1 MSADRDS
8 DADADVG
15 SDAAVDSDR
24 TDGDALLSLVGV
36 TAGYGNTTVV
46 HDVDLAVPKG
56 QIACLVGPNGSG
68 KSTVMKAIYG
78 FADVFAGTVSFD
90 GEDVTGRDPKDS
102 LRSGMSYVLQSP
114 SVFPEMS
121 VHENMLMGGYVFDD
135 DERAA
140 ARAEQLY
147 EEFPRLTDLRDQEAG
162 MLSGGER
169 RLLELARG
177 LMVEPEL
184 MLLDEPSI
192 GLEPAYIEQVFDRI
206 RQLNDFGT
214 TILLVE
220 QNAEKGLSV
229 ADRGYVLASGEIK
242 HAGSGAELLEDEE
255 VGRLYLGG

>member
-1 MSADRDS
+1 MAKTRE
-8 DADADVG
+8 AE
-15 SDAAVDSDR
+15 
-24 TDGDALLSLVGV
+24 TTDALLDLDGI

-46 HDVDLAVPKG
+46 HEIDLAVPAG
-56 QIACLVGPNGSG
+56 EIACLVGPNGSG

-78 FADVFAGTVSFD
+78 FADVFAGTVTFD
-90 GEDVTGRDPKDS
+90 GEDVTGRNPQDS
-102 LRSGMSYVLQSP
+102 LQSGMSYVLQSS
-114 SVFPEMS
+114 SVFPDMT
-121 VHENMLMGGYVFDD
+121 VHENLLMGGYVFDD
-135 DERAA
+135 DDRAA
-140 ARAEQLY
+140 RRADDLY
-147 EEFPRLTDLRDQEAG
+147 EEFPRLADLREQEAG

-177 LMVEPEL
+177 LVVEPNL

-192 GLEPAYIEQVFDRI
+192 GLEPTYIEQVFDRI
-206 RQLNDFGT
+206 RSLNDLGT

-242 HAGSGAELLEDEE
+242 FAGTGAELLEDEE

>member
-1 MSADRDS
+1 MAESGES
-8 DADADVG
+8 E
-15 SDAAVDSDR
+15 
-24 TDGDALLSLVGV
+24 TTDALLDLSGV

-46 HDVDLAVPKG
+46 HEVDLGVPSG
-56 QIACLVGPNGSG
+56 EIACLVGPNGSG

-78 FADVFAGTVSFD
+78 FADVFGGTIRFD
-90 GEDVTGRDPKDS
+90 GEDVTHRNPQDS
-102 LRSGMSYVLQSP
+102 LRSGMSYVLQSS
-114 SVFPEMS
+114 SVFPDMT
-121 VHENMLMGGYVFDD
+121 VHENLLMGGYVFDD

-140 ARAEQLY
+140 RRAEALY
-147 EEFPRLTDLRDQEAG
+147 EEFPRLDERREQKAG

-177 LMVEPEL
+177 LVVEPKL

-192 GLEPAYIEQVFDRI
+192 GLEPTYIEQVFDRI
-206 RQLNDFGT
+206 RDLNDLGT

-242 HAGSGAELLEDEE
+242 YAGSGAELLEDEE
-255 VGRLYLGG
+255 VGRLYLGA